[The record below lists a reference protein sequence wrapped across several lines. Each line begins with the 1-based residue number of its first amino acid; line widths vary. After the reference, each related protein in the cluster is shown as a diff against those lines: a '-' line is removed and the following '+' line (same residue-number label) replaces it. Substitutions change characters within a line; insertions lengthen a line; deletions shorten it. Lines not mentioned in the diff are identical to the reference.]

1 MTSKNNFGTG
11 KLINTRCQ
19 VVRGTAELNV
29 TFPLDATIK
38 NNVGRLGYIF
48 SYAQPTSLSSNYVW
62 LGDFGATS
70 NFKPNSVE
78 LRPRGTNEFTYLRE
92 TPFEFEFV
100 KGVPI
105 VTLKRVVDS
114 INVKRTGETATISPK
129 GKPIF
134 TTDLSF
140 IWGFNHDVT
149 TVPGGSNYCS
159 RELVNDDGSFSPPS
173 FAGKPSN
180 DDSDGQIGDNPEDPT
195 NRSRNPKT
203 GGFDDDDEDEENRIK
218 LQFIKV
224 AISRF
229 RVEPDGT
236 YNKNDTVKELQKFS
250 DVDYAYA
257 TGDHDYILIPIEN
270 APKELFYRHGISFLS
285 VLFFDTIQVVFVG
298 RVRIN
303 FKYGGCIAA
312 IEQLDDFDNKLKKS
326 LEEPTQFNITLY
338 FINRKKETG
347 LKKEIQGPKY
357 MHKSN
362 KSTEPTTKI
371 WSYSYYENLER
382 VARDI

>member
-1 MTSKNNFGTG
+1 MTNKNNFGTG

-19 VVRGTAELNV
+19 VVRGTAELDV

-48 SYAQPTSLSSNYVW
+48 SYAQPTSLSSNYIW

-70 NFKPNSVE
+70 SFRPNSVE
-78 LRPRGTNEFTYLRE
+78 LKPRGVNEFTYLRE
-92 TPFEFEFV
+92 TPFEFEFT

-105 VTLKRVVDS
+105 VTLKKVVDS
-114 INVKRTGETATISPK
+114 INVKRAGETVTISPK
-129 GKPIF
+129 GKPVF
-134 TTDLSF
+134 TTDLAF
-140 IWGFNHDVT
+140 IWGFDHDVT

-159 RELVNDDGSFSPPS
+159 RELVNDDGSSSPSS
-173 FAGKPSN
+173 FGGKPSN
-180 DDSDGQIGDNPEDPT
+180 DDPDGQIGDNPEDPN
-195 NRSRNPKT
+195 NRSRKP
-203 GGFDDDDEDEENRIK
+203 GGLGDDDEEEENRIK

-236 YNKNDTVKELQKFS
+236 YNKNDTVKEFQKFS

-257 TGDHDYILIPIEN
+257 TGDHDYILIPIEK
-270 APKELFYRHGISFLS
+270 APKELFYRHGISILS
-285 VLFFDTIQVVFVG
+285 VLFFDTIRVVFVG

-312 IEQLDDFDNKLKKS
+312 IEQLGDFDNKLKQS

-338 FINRKKETG
+338 FINRKEEAG
-347 LKKEIQGPKY
+347 LKKEIQEPKY
-357 MHKSN
+357 MHKSD
-362 KSTEPTTKI
+362 KSPDPTTKI
-371 WSYSYYENLER
+371 WSYSYYENIER
-382 VARDI
+382 VVRDI